1 MDNSEKQKS
10 DVTEEK
16 KIKESELMIETYVS
30 VGFKLARTPI
40 PAPAKNQP
48 DCEREP
54 TRAVESRWGII
65 IHRANKYCGCFLQ
78 VKQRLGSRKGRD
90 DIMDDSDSN
99 GEEILGASRPE
110 GCKAAKK
117 QQYNNNVP
125 VVLQEGPEELIKIS
139 REKSEATATVADNA
153 IMVRNLANLDKLSL
167 AFYANQKKSIAIRWG
182 LI

>member
-1 MDNSEKQKS
+1 MREELNQQAKINPPSSQPAS
-10 DVTEEK
+10 EEK
-16 KIKESELMIETYVS
+16 STK
-30 VGFKLARTPI
+30 
-40 PAPAKNQP
+40 
-48 DCEREP
+48 
-54 TRAVESRWGII
+54 
-65 IHRANKYCGCFLQ
+65 
-78 VKQRLGSRKGRD
+78 
-90 DIMDDSDSN
+90 MDDSDSN

>member
-54 TRAVESRWGII
+54 TRAVESCWGII

-90 DIMDDSDSN
+90 DI
-99 GEEILGASRPE
+99 ILGASQPE

-117 QQYNNNVP
+117 KQYKNNVP
-125 VVLQEGPEELIKIS
+125 VGLQEGPEELIKIS
-139 REKSEATATVADNA
+139 REKLEATATVADNA

-167 AFYANQKKSIAIRWG
+167 ALPIKRNLLPSVG
-182 LI
+182 LDLIKP